1 MNFAPKTKKLLAI
14 GTAGLVVLA
23 VAFVAGLTMLI
34 RQAPAHLPTITAF
47 ANGKA
52 VSVEPFLYCPVDA
65 PLCESEGVTT
75 VLPVSEHSVLQLS
88 LPSEI
93 TSAPWIAAAVYAGE
107 GSDIVETDTF
117 YLPGEKLHLTGRR
130 DSTALGNHRLRHPA
144 GGDHLARDLVDSDHR
159 AGRRRLVQLSSS
171 RATARTTS
179 EIF

>member
-117 YLPGEKLHLTGRR
+117 YLPGAKLHLTVPPVDGDGREL
-130 DSTALGNHRLRHPA
+130 LGVEIRLPS
-144 GGDHLARDLVDSDHR
+144 GIIDSDTQQEEIISH
-159 AGRRRLVQLSSS
+159 AIWSI
-171 RATARTTS
+171 ATIEPIAI
-179 EIF
+179 E